1 MTAFACSLN
10 VSCPEQ
16 TINLEIKNSQL
27 WCLEFDSSTTMAFFM
42 HEIRNHTPF
51 SPTKSLP
58 VKIQI
63 VPYEITHHEEK
74 IFFYQQRYHATE
86 NNEVITVNDFIGQ
99 NYLQQRL
106 IGQSILRERRNDP
119 ITHLSTGEFKIA
131 CLLKAFQPE
140 SKIIFLEE
148 LFAGLDSTNR
158 SMVIQ
163 FLRSL
168 CQATKT
174 CIIVT
179 TTRPNESSLF
189 DHYLK
194 IYLPNQQYPREK
206 HAIPLK
212 PLFQNKP
219 LQNFQY
225 AFKLTN
231 INVRYNERIIL
242 NNISWAVK
250 KGEKWALR
258 GHNGSGKSTLLSLI
272 NADHPQSYANDILI
286 FDQPRKYGRNIW
298 EIKDNIAYFSHEYFR
313 YMDKSK
319 TITET
324 ALQIINSNPYKPAKE
339 PNTVTEKLTLLMQ
352 YFDLPVHKLNSPI
365 YLLAPVHQRM
375 AVLMGVLLKN
385 APLLILDEPYHYF
398 DSTIVTKFN
407 FLIDSHLNDTT
418 LIFVS
423 HNNNDFPS
431 CIDHHFY
438 LS

>member
-1 MTAFACSLN
+1 MSSFACSLT

-16 TINLEIKNSQL
+16 TINLEVKNSQL
-27 WCLEFDSSTTMAFFM
+27 WCLEFDSSTTMAFFI
-42 HEIRNHTPF
+42 HEIRNHTPY

-63 VPYEITHHEEK
+63 VPYEITHDEEK

-119 ITHLSTGEFKIA
+119 ITYLSTGEFKIA
-131 CLLKAFQPE
+131 CLLKAFQSE

-148 LFAGLDSTNR
+148 LFAGLDSNNR
-158 SMVIQ
+158 SKVIQ

-168 CQATKT
+168 CQTTQT
-174 CIIVT
+174 CIIVN
-179 TTRPNESSLF
+179 TTRSIESSLF

-194 IYLPNQQYPREK
+194 IVRTNQQNYPQK
-206 HAIPLK
+206 HVTPLK
-212 PLFQNKP
+212 SLFPDIAQHK
-219 LQNFQY
+219 FQY
-225 AFKLTN
+225 AFKLNN
-231 INVRYNERIIL
+231 IIVRYNERIIL
-242 NNISWAVK
+242 NNISWSVK
-250 KGEKWALR
+250 KGEKWALH

-286 FDQPRKYGRNIW
+286 FDQPKKYGRNIW
-298 EIKDNIAYFSHEYFR
+298 EIKENIAYFSHEYFR

-319 TITET
+319 TIIET
-324 ALQIINSNPYKPAKE
+324 VLQIINNNPYKPAKE
-339 PNTVTEKLTLLMQ
+339 PNTVTEKLALLMQ
-352 YFDLPVHKLNSPI
+352 YFDLPVHKLNSPL
-365 YLLAPVHQRM
+365 YHLAPVHQRLT
-375 AVLMGVLLKN
+375 VLMGVLLKN

-423 HNNNDFPS
+423 HNDNDFPS
-431 CIDHHFY
+431 CIEHHFY